1 MSKSKKKRNKQ
12 YQGDDAA
19 HGPVV
24 HRYTAI
30 AKSPVREWWDDHK
43 RAIKI
48 ISGISGG
55 AIIVGWSLFELV
67 RMIFG

>member
-12 YQGDDAA
+12 YQGQDAA

-24 HRYTAI
+24 HRYTA
-30 AKSPVREWWDDHK
+30 AVKSPMREWWDDHK

-48 ISGISGG
+48 GSGLGGG
-55 AIIVGWSLFELV
+55 AIIIGWLLFELV
-67 RMIFG
+67 RLLQ